1 MGIFVSHHHVDGS
14 GDQAVNGFILS
25 IAEYGEKGRKLRKP
39 GERAFIK
46 KLEKEE
52 QERKEKN

>member
-1 MGIFVSHHHVDGS
+1 MVVEIRV
-14 GDQAVNGFILS
+14 VNGFILN
-25 IAEYGEKGRKLRKP
+25 IVEYGEKGRKLRKP
-39 GERAFIK
+39 GEKEFIK

>member
-1 MGIFVSHHHVDGS
+1 MVAEIMV
-14 GDQAVNGFILS
+14 VNGFLLNIV
-25 IAEYGEKGRKLRKP
+25 EYDEKVRKLRKP
-39 GERAFIK
+39 GEKEFIK